1 MKKFEYK
8 RVDQSEFNDL
18 AGHLGGGSGHD
29 RKREMKVT
37 NDLGK
42 HGWELVAV
50 FEDEFFYKR
59 EIK

>member
-8 RVDQSEFNDL
+8 RLDIIEFDKL
-18 AGHLGGGSGHD
+18 AGHLGAGSAHH
-29 RKREMKVT
+29 REREIKVS

-42 HGWELVAV
+42 EGWELVAV
-50 FEDEFFYKR
+50 YEDEFFYKR